1 MNRARR
7 RRLTNRLMEV
17 LATVAAL
24 IAVAVLA
31 IVVVSVARRG
41 AGALSWDFFTKPQA
55 LFGQP
60 GGGIANAL
68 VGTALLV
75 LLATGMALPVGVL
88 TAVYLT
94 EFAPKR
100 VAVPVQVVLDV
111 LAGLPT
117 IVVGIFVYALLVI
130 GHTQSGYAGAF
141 ALAVIML
148 PLVARATQE
157 VLLLVPGTLREASL
171 ALGVR
176 RWRTVLGIILPSSVG
191 GILTGTVLAIARAAG
206 ETAPLLFTSSIFAQ
220 LSLNR
225 RNQGSAEHPGP
236 DLHVLGTTRSGAARA
251 GLGGRAR
258 ADGVRPRREPGRQGL
273 CSRGTGR
280 SWPDEQRDYD
290 AARDRRRPGPA
301 GARAHS
307 ERGRLRCSRS

>member
-7 RRLTNRLMEV
+7 RRLINRLMEV

-94 EFAPKR
+94 EFAPKQ

-206 ETAPLLFTSSIFAQ
+206 ETAPLLFTSSIFANSVQ
-220 LSLNR
+220 TDVTKALPNIPVLIFTYSEQPDPALHEQAWAAALVLMAFVLVASLAAKVLLAGNR
-225 RNQGSAEHPGP
+225 KKLVG
-236 DLHVLGTTRSGAARA
+236 
-251 GLGGRAR
+251 
-258 ADGVRPRREPGRQGL
+258 
-273 CSRGTGR
+273 
-280 SWPDEQRDYD
+280 
-290 AARDRRRPGPA
+290 
-301 GARAHS
+301 
-307 ERGRLRCSRS
+307 